1 MRVSFNSYSNNLVS
15 RLGKLNA
22 QQVNLQRQLSSGQ
35 RVAEAFE
42 DPASFGRALTSNTEK
57 ARIQTQARNLSRAE
71 VVSKFSG
78 ETLEQ
83 LKTVADQ
90 ANLDVNQ
97 TDGLTSSADF
107 SARALKVNQ
116 QIEQALRVV
125 NAKIAGDYMFAG
137 ANTAELPFV
146 AQRYEVGD
154 YMVDGSGAEIREI
167 TNTIPAVDAT
177 TVVFMNAA
185 GELVDRNTGELTTDP
200 ATTAASLAGTPAYA
214 IEWGDDSAGV
224 LKQWDGTDYSND
236 ALDGGGASYG
246 QVTVANDGTSD
257 FVAQVDRVLVSGD
270 MVGTISYIEYTGT
283 TEASQDIEFRVG
295 EGSVISPFSRGMVN
309 QDYEAFLSD
318 LVDARNAYSAERLAD
333 ETPSITFATKARS
346 AEDLAPNFSV
356 HQENILLGIVDFG
369 AMQQGIDVTQRINE
383 NRFNELERLSSQ
395 ELDIDMT
402 ETIMQLNR
410 AQIAYEAALQSGS
423 SVMQMSLLDYMG

>member
-15 RLGKLNA
+15 RLGKLNT

-185 GELVDRNTGELTTDP
+185 RELVDRNTGELTTDP

-257 FVAQVDRVLVSGD
+257 FVAQVDRVLVSDD

-283 TEASQDIEFRVG
+283 TEAAQDIEFRVG

-309 QDYEAFLSD
+309 QDYEAFLID
-318 LVDARNAYSAERLAD
+318 LVDARNAYAAERLAD
-333 ETPSITFATKARS
+333 ETPSITFATKAKS
-346 AEDLAPNFSV
+346 AEGLAPNFSV

-383 NRFNELERLSSQ
+383 NRFNELERLSSE